1 MKKLIIIGSV
11 VLSIGS
17 ILGMIYIITDYSK
30 YETNDIAQYIN
41 CMTDYSPDTIIFP
54 KQIANMENVVEYKFK
69 YIHTF
74 IDDSQYVFLTVKYGG
89 AEYQIEK
96 NRLENINNPYRKARY
111 DEYTYDFPALVFLYP
126 VGDEVEYVLFDEIN
140 SRITYVYIKNWF
152 DFTEE
157 KDYRKNPITFGSK

>member
-1 MKKLIIIGSV
+1 
-11 VLSIGS
+11 
-17 ILGMIYIITDYSK
+17 
-30 YETNDIAQYIN
+30 
-41 CMTDYSPDTIIFP
+41 
-54 KQIANMENVVEYKFK
+54 MENVVEYKFK